1 MHRFSSSDF
10 SRCVKPTINFN
21 SVLGMGLRDKMYLT
35 AYCCQR
41 LTAGTQ
47 MLLPPAW
54 MPTLLSARIEIKK
67 RAFAVISVDRS
78 DANRPRKEIDI

>member
-1 MHRFSSSDF
+1 
-10 SRCVKPTINFN
+10 
-21 SVLGMGLRDKMYLT
+21 
-35 AYCCQR
+35 
-41 LTAGTQ
+41 